1 MLVKMRK
8 VLWLILIL
16 SIFFI
21 TPLINLRVENEI
33 NNNSVI
39 LAYDFQKFMSNDEDA
54 NLKDLKKYGISSVI
68 LNGDFI
74 GANTELFDKINS
86 HGLQIILN
94 LDRLDYSE
102 NYYKDL
108 EYVIKKYN
116 IRYLLVYNSHIESAD
131 NADLDTVQ
139 NIEKLAELINK
150 NNLVFFVMENR
161 EQTGYMP
168 VPGLESLIESTNYS
182 LNRAFTISNH
192 SSKISNVQDAVMMWL
207 RSVMDRNIRL
217 VCIEPFSLSKDV
229 TSDNYVLEASKK
241 LSELLIKKG
250 FGINGPVK
258 KLNSDIPDKYYNIPI
273 IINII
278 AAMALFLDFSGIKK
292 RWIYV
297 FLVTALIFACLSVF
311 GFIRAD
317 NNIWAAFAASIIYPS
332 MANAVLLS
340 KLKSPSKNIIR
351 LIIKSLLIILAV
363 NGIGVCT
370 VIASMAD
377 IRYTMGLINF
387 DLVIPAFIIPFV
399 MFNVNFIFMFRGQYP
414 LYKKIIDSFRKNGF
428 KKFAISNL
436 IYIFACSVI
445 ITVYFLRSGNYNI
458 LPEFSI
464 ELKMREF
471 LELAFSA
478 RPRTK
483 EFLIAYPCLFA
494 FLYLYLKNINC
505 KLLSFFGSLS
515 SIIGISIINSFCHGF
530 TPVLTSILRTF
541 NGLLLGI
548 ITGCISLMI
557 CCFSCKFIEE

>member
-1 MLVKMRK
+1 MRK

-16 SIFFI
+16 SIIFI
-21 TPLINLRVENEI
+21 TPLINLRVANEL

-39 LAYDFQKFMSNDEDA
+39 LAYDFQKFMSNNEYS

-86 HGLQIILN
+86 RGLQIILN

-131 NADLDTVQ
+131 NADLDTVK

-168 VPGLESLIESTNYS
+168 VPGLESLIGNTNYS
-182 LNRAFTISNH
+182 LNRAFTISHH
-192 SSKISNVQDAVMMWL
+192 SLKISNGQDAVMMWL
-207 RSVMDRNIRL
+207 RSVVDRNIRL
-217 VCIEPFSLSKDV
+217 VCIEPYSLSKDV
-229 TSDNYVLEASKK
+229 TSDNYTLEVLEASKK

-250 FGINGPVK
+250 FSINEPVK
-258 KLNSDIPDKYYNIPI
+258 KANAGIPDKYYNIPI

-278 AAMALFLDFSGIKK
+278 AAIALFLDYSGIKK
-292 RWIYV
+292 YWIYV

-311 GFIRAD
+311 GFIGAD
-317 NNIWAAFAASIIYPS
+317 NNIWAAFAAAVIYPS

-387 DLVIPAFIIPFV
+387 NLAIPAFTIPFI
-399 MFNVNFIFMFRGQYP
+399 MFNVNFIFMSWGQYP

-436 IYIFACSVI
+436 IYVFACSVI

-464 ELKMREF
+464 ELKMREL
-471 LELAFSA
+471 LELALLA

-494 FLYLYLKNINC
+494 FLYLYQKNPNY
-505 KLLSFFGSLS
+505 KLLSFLGSLS

-530 TPVLTSILRTF
+530 TPVLTSLLRTF
-541 NGLLLGI
+541 NGLLLGV
-548 ITGCISLMI
+548 ITGCISLTI
-557 CCFSCKFIEE
+557 CFFSCKILKE